1 MQNNTARDTTQW
13 HLPKEAKARFGKGG
27 IRELTYFPDGTRLAV
42 KSSIGLWI
50 YDAHTGEEVDLFTG
64 DTWDVMTMALSPD
77 GHTLAVVSDKNI
89 RLLDLHT
96 RNQKDVLAG
105 HKSDVDSLAFSPT
118 GEILASGSEDTTIRL
133 WDVDTGELVR
143 TLIGH
148 TDVGSVGGIFT

>member
-1 MQNNTARDTTQW
+1 MKNNTARDTTQW

-42 KSSIGLWI
+42 RSSIGFWI

-64 DTWDVMTMALSPD
+64 DLWDAMTMALSPD
-77 GHTLAVVSDKNI
+77 GHTLAVANDKNI

-105 HKSDVDSLAFSPT
+105 HKDDVCSLAFSPT

-133 WDVDTGELVR
+133 WDVDTGKLVANTHR
-143 TLIGH
+143 AYGL
-148 TDVGSVGGIFT
+148 GSVGGIFK